1 MQCSSVS
8 EMPNLED
15 LERAECCDAWTEI
28 TEGDL
33 SQQLHFMRWPGI
45 CRPEPLYDTY
55 VSLSDSDDGFD
66 DFPDVDGWVRLR
78 HLVT

>member
-1 MQCSSVS
+1 
-8 EMPNLED
+8 MPNLE
-15 LERAECCDAWTEI
+15 
-28 TEGDL
+28 DL